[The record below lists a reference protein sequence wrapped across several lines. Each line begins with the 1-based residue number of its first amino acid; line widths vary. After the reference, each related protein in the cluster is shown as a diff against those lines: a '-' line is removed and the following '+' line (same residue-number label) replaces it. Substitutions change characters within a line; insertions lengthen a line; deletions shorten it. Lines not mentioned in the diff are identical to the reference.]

1 MSALRTWAPSAA
13 SQESKAPE
21 AVTHGEGST
30 SKVGGVGP
38 VTAAQPWARQVLTR
52 ALSQPGEGISSSSM
66 KMRASEPWAWLRARL
81 RPATMPGSGS
91 WT

>member
-1 MSALRTWAPSAA
+1 MNRLTIAIPTFRRPQDLKRAVSGVLVQAGAL
-13 SQESKAPE
+13 
-21 AVTHGEGST
+21 
-30 SKVGGVGP
+30 VGGVGP

-66 KMRASEPWAWLRARL
+66 KTRASEPWAWLRARL

-91 WT
+91 